1 MHFREATVA
10 DIDAY
15 MVVRLSVK
23 ENVLSDPTRV
33 TKADNIDYLTRFG
46 KGWVCERNDMIVGF
60 SIVDLERANVWA
72 LFVHPDHEGLG
83 IGNELHRLMLNW
95 YFAQT
100 DKTLGLGTGVGTRAA
115 DFYRR
120 RGWREVGLKGDE
132 TLFEMTSSDWKQ
144 TQPGNDA

>member
-1 MHFREATVA
+1 LHFREATVA

-33 TKADNIDYLTRFG
+33 TKADNVDHLTHFG
-46 KGWVCERNDMIVGF
+46 KGWVCERNDTIVGF
-60 SIVDLERANVWA
+60 SIVDLQRANVWA

-83 IGNELHRLMLNW
+83 IGNELHRLMLDW
-95 YFAQT
+95 YFSQT
-100 DKTLGLGTGVGTRAA
+100 AKTLGLGTGIGTRAA

-120 RGWREVGLKGDE
+120 RGWREIGFKSDE
-132 TLFEMTSSDWKQ
+132 ILFEMTSDDWKRTQ
-144 TQPGNDA
+144 TGNNV